1 MDSSKKNGVLHI
13 LGSYLVLF
21 IPSILQI
28 FSGKYNKDLFLVCFI
43 FSVLIMVDAKMKYNN
58 IFVKI
63 NFWNIFILFIFHF
76 VVIVL

>member
-63 NFWNIFILFIFHF
+63 NFWNICILFIFHF